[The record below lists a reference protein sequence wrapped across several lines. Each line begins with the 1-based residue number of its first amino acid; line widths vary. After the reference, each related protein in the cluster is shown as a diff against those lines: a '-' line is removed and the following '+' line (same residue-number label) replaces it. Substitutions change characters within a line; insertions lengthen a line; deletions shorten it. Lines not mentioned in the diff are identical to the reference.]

1 MNEAP
6 EKVTHLPA
14 PLVVREPAPMMPVSL
29 ADIQRM
35 ATAVAQSG
43 LFGVKTPEQAM
54 ALMLVAQAEGLHPAI
69 AARDYD
75 IIQGR
80 PAKKSEAMMRS
91 FIANGGRVRWLKLDD
106 TCAEATFSHAQGGEV
121 TIKWDIPRAATAGL
135 TSKDMYKKYPRQ
147 MLRARC
153 ISEGVRTVCPMATSG
168 MYVPEEVLE
177 MEPHTPTGAQTASG
191 AVAGS
196 QPQDTEERRALLAR
210 FEQAAGKGVAAYAE
224 AWKAATKDE
233 RTLIGTTEH
242 NRLKA
247 IAEAVKEESHAG

>member
-1 MNEAP
+1 MEP

-14 PLVVREPAPMMPVSL
+14 PIQREPHPIAVSFS
-29 ADIQRM
+29 DIERM
-35 ATAVAQSG
+35 AGAVAKSG

-91 FIANGGRVRWLKLDD
+91 FIANGGKVRWHALDD
-106 TCAEATFSHAQGGEV
+106 KIADATFSHPAGGEIRI
-121 TIKWDIPRAATAGL
+121 TWDLLRATTAGL
-135 TSKDMYKKYPRQ
+135 SGKDMYKKFPRQ

-168 MYVPEEVLE
+168 MYVPEEVAD
-177 MEPHTPTGAQTASG
+177 MEPAHVSGTQTAAL
-191 AVAGS
+191 AVAKS
-196 QPQDTEERRALLAR
+196 QPVDTEAR
-210 FEQAAGKGVAAYAE
+210 SAIVAKLEAAAAQGIEPYAA
-224 AWKAATKDE
+224 AWTAATKGE
-233 RTLIGTTEH
+233 RLLVGTDEH
-242 NRLKA
+242 NRLKG
-247 IAEAVKEESHAG
+247 IAAGVAHAG

>member
-1 MNEAP
+1 MNEP

-14 PLVVREPAPMMPVSL
+14 HIVREPQQQIAVSL
-29 ADIQRM
+29 GDIQRM
-35 ATAVAQSG
+35 AQAVAASN

-91 FIANGGRVRWLKLDD
+91 FIANGGRVKWHALDD
-106 TCAEATFSHAQGGEV
+106 TQADATFSHAAGGEIRI
-121 TIKWDIPRAATAGL
+121 TWDIKRATIAGL

-168 MYVPEEVLE
+168 MYVPEEVAD
-177 MEPHTPTGAQTASG
+177 MEPSAGPVVGAGPIT
-191 AVAGS
+191 
-196 QPQDTEERRALLAR
+196 D
-210 FEQAAGKGVAAYAE
+210 EQAAALDKLIAEVGADKEKYLKYLKVAALADIQ
-224 AWKAATKDE
+224 TKDYANAVAA
-233 RTLIGTTEH
+233 L
-242 NRLKA
+242 
-247 IAEAVKEESHAG
+247 EAKRGAK